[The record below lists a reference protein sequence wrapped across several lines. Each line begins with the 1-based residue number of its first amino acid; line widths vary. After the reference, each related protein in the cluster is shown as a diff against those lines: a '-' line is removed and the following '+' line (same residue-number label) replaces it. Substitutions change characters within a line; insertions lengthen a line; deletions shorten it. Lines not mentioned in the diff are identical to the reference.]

1 MHIIYTRHA
10 RQRMKQ
16 RKVDPEQVEETL
28 EMPDEIMPGDNGEEI
43 AIKRYGSRE
52 VRVVYEETSTDTVV
66 IYTVM
71 KPRVRR
77 RQSGIGG

>member
-1 MHIIYTRHA
+1 MQIIYTRHA

-16 RKVDPEQVEETL
+16 RKIDPEQVEKTL
-28 EMPDEIMPGDNGEEI
+28 ELPDEIIPGDNGEEI
-43 AIKRYGSRE
+43 AIKQYGNRE
-52 VRVVYEETSTDTVV
+52 VRVVYEQTGSNTVV

-77 RQSGIGG
+77 KRTGG